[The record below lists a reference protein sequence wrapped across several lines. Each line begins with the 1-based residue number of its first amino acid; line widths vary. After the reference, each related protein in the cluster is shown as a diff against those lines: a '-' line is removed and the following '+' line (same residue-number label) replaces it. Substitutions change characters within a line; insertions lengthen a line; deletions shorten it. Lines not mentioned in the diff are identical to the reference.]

1 MERKTTGCVLGRKE
15 MIIVVVIALLV
26 VAGIGCIICAS
37 IPKNPCEDE
46 EQEAY
51 LKEWREKHR
60 NFKRKR

>member
-1 MERKTTGCVLGRKE
+1 

-26 VAGIGCIICAS
+26 AASMGCVICAS
-37 IPKNPCEDE
+37 IPKSPCEDE

>member
-1 MERKTTGCVLGRKE
+1 

-26 VAGIGCIICAS
+26 VAGIGCAICAS

-46 EQEAY
+46 KQEAY